1 MPNFPDFTLHLGDSM
16 EIIASLPDN
25 SFQTIFADPPY
36 FLSNGGISVQSG
48 KQVCV
53 DKGDWD
59 KGGTPEYIREFNMK
73 WLGLC
78 RSKLKD
84 NGTIWISGTYHNIF
98 AVANCLTELGY
109 KILNVITWQKSDPPP
124 NLSCKYFNFSTEFII
139 WARKSE
145 KKTHKFNYE
154 AMKFLNGNKQMT
166 DVWKLPAVGQWEKTC
181 GKHPTQKPLRLLY
194 RIILASTDAGDLVLD
209 PFAGSSTTGIAANLL
224 GRNFVGIEREQE
236 FYDLSIRRREDIE
249 NAERKADMLR
259 RMKDNNTESTVMVN
273 YARPETMR
281 LMIEKGICYL
291 RAGDS
296 KGSLLVKPE
305 FLRLGYVLLHNAN
318 EKHLYKLTKSTF
330 QIWTADELNSQG
342 FDAKHAPYYAVLHFD
357 NSRELSIDNKEQL
370 NQGKNTFVAKVM
382 NIGEFLAFSPFPLSP
397 ICRMR

>member
-1 MPNFPDFTLHLGDSM
+1 MPISFPNFTLHLGDSM

-59 KGGTPEYIREFNMK
+59 KGGTPEYIHEFNMK
-73 WLGLC
+73 WLSLC
-78 RSKLKD
+78 RSKLKE

-154 AMKFLNGNKQMT
+154 TMRFLNGDKQMT

-194 RIILASTDAGDLVLD
+194 RIILASTDAGDLILD

-249 NAERKADMLR
+249 DETRKTEMLR
-259 RMKDNNTESTVMVN
+259 RIKDNNTESTVMVN
-273 YARPETMR
+273 YARPETMK

-296 KGSLLVKPE
+296 QGSLLVKPG
-305 FLRLGYVLLHNAN
+305 FDRLKYVLLHNSN
-318 EKHLYKLTKSTF
+318 ECHLYKLTKTTF
-330 QIWTADELNSQG
+330 QIWTADELNSKG
-342 FDAKHAPYYAVLHFD
+342 FDAQHAPYYAVLNFD
-357 NSRELSIDNKEQL
+357 NSKEFSIDNKEHL
-370 NQGKNTFVAKVM
+370 NQGKNTFTAKIM
-382 NIGEFLAFSPFPLSP
+382 NIGEFVNYIGL
-397 ICRMR
+397 

>member
-1 MPNFPDFTLHLGDSM
+1 MQSSLFPNFTLHLGDSM

-59 KGGTPEYIREFNMK
+59 KGGTPEYIHEFNMK
-73 WLGLC
+73 WLSLC

-154 AMKFLNGNKQMT
+154 AMKFLNGDKQMT

-194 RIILASTDAGDLVLD
+194 RIILASTDAGDLILD

-236 FYDLSIRRREDIE
+236 FYNLSLRRREDIE
-249 NAERKADMLR
+249 DETRKTEMLR
-259 RMKDNNTESTVMVN
+259 RIKDNNTESTVMVN
-273 YARPETMR
+273 YARPETMK
-281 LMIEKGICYL
+281 LMIERGICYL

-296 KGSLLVKPE
+296 KGSLLVKPG
-305 FLRLGYVLLHNAN
+305 FDRLKYVLLHNSN
-318 EKHLYKLTKSTF
+318 ECHLYKLTKTTF
-330 QIWTADELNSQG
+330 QIWTADELNSKG
-342 FDAKHAPYYAVLHFD
+342 FDAQHAPYYAVLNFD
-357 NSRELSIDNKEQL
+357 NSKELSIDNKEHL
-370 NQGKNTFVAKVM
+370 NQGKNTFTAKIM
-382 NIGEFLAFSPFPLSP
+382 NIGEFVNYIL
-397 ICRMR
+397 